1 MLLYMKYLVIVES
14 PSKCKKIEKYLNDN
28 DDFHI
33 YEVVA
38 TMGHFRELKSL
49 KNIDTSNKFH
59 PTYDLIEKKEYLIE
73 TIRTKID
80 KTDQVILACD
90 NDREGEGICYH
101 ICDVFNL
108 PVTTTPR
115 IIFNEITETA
125 IKRAINNP
133 TVINMN
139 IVHAQQSRQIL
150 DLLVGFSVTP
160 MLWKYISK
168 KLDTGLSAGRCQT
181 PALRLVYD
189 NYLENKTISDG
200 SKTFNI
206 SGYFTNMNL
215 LFKLNKNID
224 NELKVN
230 VFLEETVDFKHTYSC
245 SSPKKVTK
253 PPPKPFTTSTL
264 QQMASNEL
272 HYSPKET
279 MNYCQELYEN
289 GYITYMRT
297 DCETYSQEFVKEAN
311 QYIIKN
317 YSENYINKTPLTT
330 DQNSPHE
337 AIRPTDICIK
347 VVDEGTKIN
356 KKSAKL
362 YQLIWRNTMESCM
375 ESAIFNTIVAEI
387 TSPLNK
393 YKYTSEQMLF
403 KGWKIVKNHEED
415 DETFNYLLS
424 IKQNSEIKYRKIT
437 AEETVKQLPSHYTEA
452 YLVQLLEKK
461 GIGRPSTFAKLVDK
475 LQERSYVKKMNID
488 GKLMN
493 CTDYALE
500 NKVLT
505 RILRQREFG
514 AEKGKLVIQPIGII
528 VMEFLLKHY
537 LPMFEYDY
545 TKQMEDQLDL
555 VAGGGFEWYTICE
568 TCNSEIRVL
577 SESLQGETKC
587 NIKIDDHHFYIIG
600 KHGPTIKYIDPKDGA
615 VSFKQVKPDLDL
627 DILEKGGYKLEDI
640 IEKMTS
646 NKIGKYQ
653 GEDLIVR
660 KGKYGLYVTW
670 GDNSKTLSCFGNRPV
685 ENITF
690 EEVFIILEKDGVL
703 DPNKS
708 VGFLRE
714 ITPNISIRR
723 GKYGDY
729 IFYKTSKMKTP
740 KFLKLNGFKED
751 YRNCDKTTIK
761 MWIKET
767 YQVE

>member
-1 MLLYMKYLVIVES
+1 
-14 PSKCKKIEKYLNDN
+14 
-28 DDFHI
+28 
-33 YEVVA
+33 
-38 TMGHFRELKSL
+38 
-49 KNIDTSNKFH
+49 
-59 PTYDLIEKKEYLIE
+59 
-73 TIRTKID
+73 
-80 KTDQVILACD
+80 
-90 NDREGEGICYH
+90 
-101 ICDVFNL
+101 
-108 PVTTTPR
+108 
-115 IIFNEITETA
+115 
-125 IKRAINNP
+125 
-133 TVINMN
+133 
-139 IVHAQQSRQIL
+139 L

-189 NYLENKTISDG
+189 NYLENKSISDG

-297 DCETYSQEFVKEAN
+297 DCETYSQEFVKDAN

-347 VVDEGTKIN
+347 VVEDSAKIN

-493 CTDYALE
+493 CSDYALE

-751 YRNCDKTTIK
+751 YRNCEKTTIK
-761 MWIKET
+761 MWIRET

>member
-1 MLLYMKYLVIVES
+1 
-14 PSKCKKIEKYLNDN
+14 
-28 DDFHI
+28 
-33 YEVVA
+33 
-38 TMGHFRELKSL
+38 
-49 KNIDTSNKFH
+49 
-59 PTYDLIEKKEYLIE
+59 
-73 TIRTKID
+73 
-80 KTDQVILACD
+80 
-90 NDREGEGICYH
+90 
-101 ICDVFNL
+101 
-108 PVTTTPR
+108 
-115 IIFNEITETA
+115 
-125 IKRAINNP
+125 
-133 TVINMN
+133 
-139 IVHAQQSRQIL
+139 
-150 DLLVGFSVTP
+150 
-160 MLWKYISK
+160 
-168 KLDTGLSAGRCQT
+168 
-181 PALRLVYD
+181 
-189 NYLENKTISDG
+189 
-200 SKTFNI
+200 
-206 SGYFTNMNL
+206 MNL

-230 VFLEETVDFKHTYSC
+230 VFLEETVDFKHIYSC

-253 PPPKPFTTSTL
+253 SPPKPFTTSTL

-279 MNYCQELYEN
+279 MSYCQELYEN

-297 DCETYSQEFVKEAN
+297 DCETYSQEFIKEAN

-317 YSENYINKTPLTT
+317 YSENYINKTPLNT
-330 DQNSPHE
+330 DKNSPHE

-347 VVDEGTKIN
+347 VVDESTKIN
-356 KKSAKL
+356 KKSLKL
-362 YQLIWRNTMESCM
+362 YQLIWRNTLESCM
-375 ESAIFNTIVAEI
+375 DNAIFNTIVAEI
-387 TSPLNK
+387 TSPTNYK
-393 YKYTSEQMLF
+393 YKYTSEQIIF
-403 KGWKIVKNHEED
+403 AGWKIVKNAQED

-424 IKQNSEIKYRKIT
+424 IKQNSEIKYRKII
-437 AEETVKQLPSHYTEA
+437 AEETIKQLPSHYTEA

-505 RILRQREFG
+505 RILKQREFG

-555 VAGGGFEWYTICE
+555 VAVGGLEWYTICE

-577 SESLQGETKC
+577 SESLQGESKC
-587 NIKIDDHHFYIIG
+587 NIKIDEHHYYIIG

-627 DILEKGGYKLEDI
+627 DILESGGYKLEDI

-646 NKIGKYQ
+646 NKIEKYQ

-751 YRNCDKTTIK
+751 YRNCDKTSIK